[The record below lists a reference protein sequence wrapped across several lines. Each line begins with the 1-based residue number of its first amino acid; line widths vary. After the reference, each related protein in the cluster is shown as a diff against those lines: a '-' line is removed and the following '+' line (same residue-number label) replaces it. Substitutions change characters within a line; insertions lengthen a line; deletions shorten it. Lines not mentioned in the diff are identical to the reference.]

1 MDPAKRRK
9 LLSDLTARRG
19 LTRTAFADVLL
30 RLHVEGL
37 LTQPLVPTVSHGQLR
52 REIQRSVEFCGTETR
67 TAYGPLVQTLDM
79 DIGETPY
86 TWPFIN
92 PLAFLAHACSVS
104 SAFFEL
110 LAATVARAGGRA
122 GN

>member
-1 MDPAKRRK
+1 M
-9 LLSDLTARRG
+9 LSELASRRG
-19 LTRTAFADVLL
+19 LTRTALADILL

-79 DIGETPY
+79 DIGNEGEAEISCRQSHSCVGYYKCHGKFHT
-86 TWPFIN
+86 
-92 PLAFLAHACSVS
+92 S
-104 SAFFEL
+104 
-110 LAATVARAGGRA
+110 
-122 GN
+122 